1 LSADKNQ
8 TQGKVSRYVD
18 VESADGIYWGH
29 TDLHASLSTDAA
41 LKGSL
46 LDPDQAY
53 RIASGEQLTSSSG
66 AKAKLSRPI
75 NFPVVAD

>member
-18 VESADGIYWGH
+18 VESADGMYWGD

-46 LDPDQAY
+46 LDPDVC
-53 RIASGEQLTSSSG
+53 
-66 AKAKLSRPI
+66 
-75 NFPVVAD
+75 VV